1 MDLLFEGLPE
11 ELPEKFLQL
20 IILRVKI
27 EKWWVFNIEI
37 PTHPDFDVNR
47 NQKYSENGNPTT
59 VKTGTIIQ

>member
-37 PTHPDFDVNR
+37 PTNPDFDA
-47 NQKYSENGNPTT
+47 QEEISEENMRYFM
-59 VKTGTIIQ
+59 II

>member
-1 MDLLFEGLPE
+1 MDLLFEELPE

-37 PTHPDFDVNR
+37 PTHPDFDA
-47 NQKYSENGNPTT
+47 QEEISEENMRYFM
-59 VKTGTIIQ
+59 II